1 MRPSSKQNCKRTTI
15 RPLMRSRRGS
25 GIIIGVVSVFL
36 LVSGSVLAVLLLMN
50 TGVATY
56 NKEKLGFI
64 ANQAAI
70 YAATYS
76 AYLTDTTKR
85 QTNVSSMV
93 SSLLTSMGLNSSNTT
108 VTVTDTTVGA
118 QPAVSVT
125 VSANLPTVMAANFS
139 SVLPQQIQSTFTAVA
154 IKAPYATEYVVG
166 LDPLGGKVTGLMIN
180 PTGALP
186 NDGRPAWSIGLQGLN
201 KIR

>member
-1 MRPSSKQNCKRTTI
+1 MIASPVKNSNKRRI
-15 RPLMRSRRGS
+15 CLKSRNKRGS
-25 GIIIGVVSVFL
+25 GLIVGVACLFLII
-36 LVSGSVLAVLLLMN
+36 SGTVLAVLLLMN

-64 ANQAAI
+64 ANQAAT

-76 AYLTDTTKR
+76 AYLPDAATR
-85 QTNVSSMV
+85 QSNVSSMV
-93 SSLLTSMGLNSSNTT
+93 TNLLTSMGLNSSNTN

-118 QPAVSVT
+118 QAAVSVT
-125 VSANLPTVMAANFS
+125 VSANLPTIMSANFS
-139 SVLPQQIQSTFTAVA
+139 SVLPQQIQSSFTAVA
-154 IKAPYATEYVVG
+154 IKAPYATQYVVG
-166 LDPLGGKVTGLMIN
+166 VDPLGGQATGLMIN

-186 NDGRPAWSIGLQGLN
+186 NDGLPAYSISLQGLK